1 MAAMLTTIPGC
12 GVNSLEQ
19 MFQAGQKPLSAKSL
33 HSLVAGKN
41 LHLTAIDFDAQ
52 ILFKENQKI
61 AARNRGGEMDGGL
74 WDITSDN
81 LICLDFDTWYFG
93 DVRCYSVAAAP
104 EGNGYIFFTENG
116 ARAYSAE
123 ILDSVPAALISH
135 GGGKKRTSYLKEQR
149 SAVTAPPP
157 REIAPEVTEPE
168 PQPAPEPSPEEMKRI
183 LISTARNCPAC
194 NFAGV
199 DLRGAEL
206 VGANLAGANLA
217 GADLTGANLRRAD
230 LSGANLQNAKLRAT
244 NLPGANLK
252 GCDLTQ
258 ADFSGANLIK
268 ANLSGSATKDALFTD
283 ALMEGTT
290 GIK

>member
-1 MAAMLTTIPGC
+1 MAAMLAIIPGC
-12 GVNSLEQ
+12 GVNSLNQ
-19 MFQAGQKPLSAKSL
+19 MFETGQKPLSAKAL

-41 LHLTAIDFDAQ
+41 LRLTAIDFDAQ
-52 ILFKENQKI
+52 VLFKENQQLT
-61 AARNRGGEMDGGL
+61 ARNRGGDMDTGK

-81 LICLDFDTWYFG
+81 LICLDFSKWYFG
-93 DVRCYSVAAAP
+93 DLRCYSVTAAP
-104 EGNGYIFFTENG
+104 EGSTYIFFTENG

-123 ILDSVPAALISH
+123 VMSTIPAALVSH
-135 GGGKKRTSYLKEQR
+135 GTGKKRTSYLKNR
-149 SAVTAPPP
+149 KSASAEPISE
-157 REIAPEVTEPE
+157 EIAPVETAPE

-194 NFAGV
+194 NFAGA

-252 GCDLTQ
+252 GCNLSEADL
-258 ADFSGANLIK
+258 SGANLIK
-268 ANLSGSATKDALFTD
+268 ANLSGSATNGTLFTD